1 MEGSGSSSCV
11 WCHVFVHQLAVW
23 ALPPGKRSDRI
34 ALGFR
39 DTPENIQAF
48 ALLWKKAAEKN
59 FLWQLCA
66 LADKKLNYY
75 SQKTPTR
82 RNQGGKDFTCERRRS
97 LTVWV
102 GMCWNPVLQTWE
114 LLKLRE
120 FIRYLGWG
128 VGLEGCTLPGWGPR
142 TTLSLLQ
149 VYILCLLKECRR

>member
-1 MEGSGSSSCV
+1 MPCVCAPARCLGSSSRKEKWQDRARV
-11 WCHVFVHQLAVW
+11 SWHTGEHPSLCH
-23 ALPPGKRSDRI
+23 ALKESSR
-34 ALGFR
+34 
-39 DTPENIQAF
+39 
-48 ALLWKKAAEKN
+48 EKN

-82 RNQGGKDFTCERRRS
+82 RNKGGKDFTCECRRS

-120 FIRYLGWG
+120 SIRYLGWG

-149 VYILCLLKECRR
+149 VYILCLLKECRRYQGF